1 MEEFDAAEFFRLMFG
16 GEEFKD
22 ILGDFALAKAFQHTM
37 TELLVDGG
45 SKDTEPTPAEQQ
57 ERLLKR
63 AAYAAERARAREERI
78 ELLSATLISRL
89 ALYTDSATAHDNDK
103 NDRHS
108 LNHYIE
114 LLREDLPRLLQAP
127 YGEQLLH
134 SIGYIYTAKARLW
147 RSKFD
152 SKEGHAG
159 QRMLG
164 YGKHVRESWKERVHV
179 VKETVKTVKSAVQW
193 GQSMSRL
200 AHAAEDESS
209 DDANGQDAQAP
220 FQHHSGRL
228 EYSGYVSPE
237 PASPPPA
244 NPGVASSERP
254 KSHRKSSAQPIV
266 PLTEEQKR
274 LLEADTA
281 AKSMEALWRA
291 VKLEIEGVQRDVCDR
306 VLNDSSVSSAM
317 RRSRCYAL
325 LKLGELWQ
333 QTVPRRLSA

>member
-37 TELLVDGG
+37 TELLVDDG
-45 SKDTEPTPAEQQ
+45 SRDTEPTLAEQQ

-63 AAYAAERARAREERI
+63 AAYAAERAQAREERI
-78 ELLSATLISRL
+78 ELLTVTLISKL
-89 ALYTDSATAHDNDK
+89 SLFTDAATGHGNDK
-103 NDRHS
+103 NDRHA
-108 LNHYIE
+108 LNQYIE

-134 SIGYIYTAKARLW
+134 SIGYIYTTKARLW

-152 SKEGHAG
+152 SKEGSMG

-164 YGKHVRESWKERVHV
+164 YGKHFQASWKERAHV

-200 AHAAEDESS
+200 AHAADDESLT
-209 DDANGQDAQAP
+209 DPDRQNTQAP

-228 EYSGYVSPE
+228 EYSGYVPPE
-237 PASPPPA
+237 SASPPPVT
-244 NPGVASSERP
+244 VASSERP
-254 KSHRKSSAQPIV
+254 KSRRKSSAQPIV
-266 PLTEEQKR
+266 ALTEEQKR

-306 VLNDSSVSSAM
+306 VLNDSSVSSDM
-317 RRSRCYAL
+317 RRSRCDAL

-333 QTVPRRLSA
+333 QTRQRRLSA